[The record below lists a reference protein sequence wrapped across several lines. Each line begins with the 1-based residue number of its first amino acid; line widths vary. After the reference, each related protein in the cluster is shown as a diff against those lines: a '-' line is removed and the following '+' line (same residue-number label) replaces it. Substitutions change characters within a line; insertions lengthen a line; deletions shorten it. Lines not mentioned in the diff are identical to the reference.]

1 VVAKP
6 GVTIDSNEVKEH
18 LRKSLPEYMVPVSI
32 LALGRFPLTPNGKV
46 DRKALPAPTRSTA
59 APAVFRDSLDL
70 QLTKLWEK
78 ILNVR
83 PIGLQDN
90 FFDLGGNSLVAVR
103 LFSEMRKLFDRSFPL
118 SVLFQAPTVEKL
130 ADMIRKGGWTP
141 QWSSLIPIQPGGSK
155 PTFFCVHGG
164 GGNVLIYRE
173 LARHLGKDYPFYGLQ
188 ARGLDENS
196 DCLTTIEAMAEAY
209 LKELLELQPEGPYY
223 LGGFCMGGQVAFE
236 IAQRLVHY
244 GQQVNLLFLMD
255 THNYNPVKP
264 GVSVSEKVVNAGAE
278 NNVESPGSTRPE
290 IKSQPDRTAGNLK
303 LAFRKQIEK
312 LRIAVE
318 QIFRLNSH
326 RDISGTR
333 EEHISRINDQ
343 AFLSYAPS
351 EYSGKITVCQPRRRL
366 QFLRDPLNGW
376 GGVAAQGLEI
386 IEIAVDPGAI
396 FVKPYVQQLA
406 EILREK
412 LAQATPVPDASVEV
426 QVRIEMMDKSKLALL
441 ADK

>member
-1 VVAKP
+1 
-6 GVTIDSNEVKEH
+6 
-18 LRKSLPEYMVPVSI
+18 
-32 LALGRFPLTPNGKV
+32 
-46 DRKALPAPTRSTA
+46 
-59 APAVFRDSLDL
+59 
-70 QLTKLWEK
+70 
-78 ILNVR
+78 
-83 PIGLQDN
+83 
-90 FFDLGGNSLVAVR
+90 
-103 LFSEMRKLFDRSFPL
+103 
-118 SVLFQAPTVEKL
+118 
-130 ADMIRKGGWTP
+130 
-141 QWSSLIPIQPGGSK
+141 
-155 PTFFCVHGG
+155 
-164 GGNVLIYRE
+164 
-173 LARHLGKDYPFYGLQ
+173 
-188 ARGLDENS
+188 
-196 DCLTTIEAMAEAY
+196 
-209 LKELLELQPEGPYY
+209 
-223 LGGFCMGGQVAFE
+223 
-236 IAQRLVHY
+236 
-244 GQQVNLLFLMD
+244 VNLLFLMD